1 MSNLTQV
8 QQDFIPHILQHIYP
22 DVAAKYCGIE
32 EHTALTWM
40 QNPSFRQAL
49 QEARKASAQHVMFA
63 LEKYA
68 NKAVKALVE
77 CLSDD
82 KPDSTRIKA
91 ASEILS
97 HTIEYR
103 KLYGIEERLDELEEI
118 AGVAK
123 KIHDGK

>member
-1 MSNLTQV
+1 M
-8 QQDFIPHILQHIYP
+8 QDPAFR
-22 DVAAKYCGIE
+22 AALNE
-32 EHTALTWM
+32 
-40 QNPSFRQAL
+40 Q
-49 QEARKASAQHVMFA
+49 RKASAQNVMFA

-77 CLSDD
+77 CLADD

-91 ASEILS
+91 ADSILS

-118 AGVAK
+118 AGSAK
-123 KIHDGK
+123 RVKNGK

>member
-1 MSNLTQV
+1 MSNLTDHQR
-8 QQDFIPHILQHIYP
+8 DFIPHILQHVYP
-22 DVAAKYCGIE
+22 DVAARYCGMDEGLAIK
-32 EHTALTWM
+32 WM
-40 QNPSFRQAL
+40 QDPAFRAAL
-49 QEARKASAQHVMFA
+49 NEQRKASAQNVMFA

-77 CLSDD
+77 CLADD

-91 ASEILS
+91 ADSILS

-118 AGVAK
+118 AGSAK
-123 KIHDGK
+123 RVKNGK